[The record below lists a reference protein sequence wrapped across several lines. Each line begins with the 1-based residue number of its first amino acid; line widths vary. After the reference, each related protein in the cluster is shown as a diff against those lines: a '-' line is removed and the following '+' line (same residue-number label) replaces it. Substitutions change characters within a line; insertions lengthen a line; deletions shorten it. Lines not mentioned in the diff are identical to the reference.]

1 MSKVSKIESIV
12 RNWQDQWSSSPRA
25 ESAGLLLA
33 DDAPQWD
40 GGRLFGGS
48 SGFFFTETS
57 VTRKQNFG
65 PNIGIFGPFD
75 PMPDQKRMR
84 IRWFS
89 VMWVPKLLLPPVK
102 ISIFCPQTAKFC
114 PKYAFLGT
122 YRPCWFIWCPVG
134 WLVGGCGARA
144 VFRKTLLY
152 YHWSWKMFL

>member
-57 VTRKQNFG
+57 VTRKQ
-65 PNIGIFGPFD
+65 
-75 PMPDQKRMR
+75 K
-84 IRWFS
+84 
-89 VMWVPKLLLPPVK
+89 VK
-102 ISIFCPQTAKFC
+102 KSIPRCEMNRLSKGY
-114 PKYAFLGT
+114 K
-122 YRPCWFIWCPVG
+122 
-134 WLVGGCGARA
+134 RA
-144 VFRKTLLY
+144 VGKI
-152 YHWSWKMFL
+152 